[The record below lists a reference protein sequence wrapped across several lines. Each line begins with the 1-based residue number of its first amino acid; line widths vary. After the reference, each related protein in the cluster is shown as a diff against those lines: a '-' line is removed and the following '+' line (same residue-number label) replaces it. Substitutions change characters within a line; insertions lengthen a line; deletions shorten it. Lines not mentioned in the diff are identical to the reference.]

1 MNKDNIKP
9 YIIDEEKEQRLWET
23 AVFVFDSSALLDFYF
38 LPKKTREK
46 IYEEIFTNLV
56 DRLWLPFHVEYEF
69 LKNREGVIPK
79 PVKEKYEPLK
89 EKINAIRNSLAKEIK
104 KRVDEISRETIK
116 DDKHPHIEQTE
127 INKIKTE
134 IEKFETEVKSFEE
147 NILKRIST
155 TEKEILE
162 MKSND
167 DILKA
172 LEDSFSVGRE
182 FTYDEI
188 ISITEEGKH
197 RYEFKI
203 PPGYGDLQQK
213 EKKGTQI
220 FGDLIIWKQILEFS
234 KEKKSPIIFI
244 TNDIKKDDDWCYLDK
259 SATEDRILAPREEL
273 IKEIKDHSN
282 VEFWMYNL
290 PQFLYKANKYL
301 EAKFSAQTIQN
312 ITQFL
317 NTKDTKGDY
326 LRFKC
331 DSCGK
336 IHSYHK
342 SDFNLDFDC
351 IESSERSMGP
361 ENHYEAIEVFDC
373 DCGNQIT
380 ANFEVWEYPVGV
392 HNYDSLSLEGGEILE
407 SFYFTID
414 FFKDDYEPDYTTCDE
429 CSGNRDGM
437 GNIVNFW
444 DELELENEYDTK
456 KNENSKYDK
465 VVSGNC
471 EWCNSLHIRCPKC
484 DSINPLPEAEF
495 DKPKE
500 CEGGCGLI
508 FLVDTSDD
516 HDHLGEFSL
525 KLIAHRK
532 EECQSC
538 GQEFINADSDD
549 MCKECERKYGEE

>member
-9 YIIDEEKEQRLWET
+9 YIIDAEKEKRLWYT

-38 LPKKTREK
+38 LPMKTREK
-46 IYEEIFTNLV
+46 IYEEIFSNLV
-56 DRLWLPFHVEYEF
+56 DRLWIPFHVEYEF

-89 EKINAIRNSLAKEIK
+89 DKIIQIRKSLAIEIQ

-116 DDKHPHIEQTE
+116 DDKHPHIEQIE
-127 INKIKTE
+127 VDKIKTHIENFEKE
-134 IEKFETEVKSFEE
+134 IKSFEE
-147 NILKRIST
+147 NILKQIT
-155 TEKEILE
+155 TAEKEILGV
-162 MKSND
+162 KTND

-172 LEDSFSVGRE
+172 LEDYFTVGRE

-188 ISITEEGKH
+188 IVITEEGKH

-213 EKKGTQI
+213 DKKGTQI

-234 KEKKSPIIFI
+234 KEKKLPVIFI

-259 SATEDRILAPREEL
+259 SVTEDRILSPREEL
-273 IKEIKDHSN
+273 IKEIKDHSS

-290 PQFLYKANKYL
+290 PQFLYNANKYL
-301 EAKFSAQTIQN
+301 AAKFTTQTIQN

-317 NTKDTKGDY
+317 NTKSDKGDY

-331 DSCGK
+331 ESCGK

-342 SDFNLDFDC
+342 SNFNLEFDC
-351 IESSERSMGP
+351 IESNERSMGP
-361 ENHYEAIEVFDC
+361 ENHYEAVEVFDC
-373 DCGNQIT
+373 ECGNQIT
-380 ANFEVWEYPVGV
+380 ATFEVWEYPVGI
-392 HNYDSLSLEGGEILE
+392 HNYDTLTLEGGEILE
-407 SFYFTID
+407 SFFFTID
-414 FFKDDYEPDYTTCDE
+414 FFEDDYEPDYTSCDL

-444 DELELENEYDTK
+444 DELELENEYDTENK
-456 KNENSKYDK
+456 NSKYDK

-484 DSINPLPEAEF
+484 DSINPLPDTEF
-495 DKPKE
+495 GKPKE

-516 HDHLGEFSL
+516 HDPLGEFSL
-525 KLIAHRK
+525 KLIDHRK

-538 GQEFINADSDD
+538 GQEFINTGSTEICD
-549 MCKECERKYGEE
+549 ECEKKYGEE

>member
-1 MNKDNIKP
+1 MKKDNIKP
-9 YIIDEEKEQRLWET
+9 YQIDEEKEKRLWDY
-23 AVFVFDSSALLDFYF
+23 AIFVFDSSALLDFYF
-38 LPKKTREK
+38 LPKKTRTK
-46 IYEEIFTNLV
+46 IYEEIFSNLA
-56 DRLWLPFHVEYEF
+56 DRLWIPFHVEYEF
-69 LKNREGVIPK
+69 LKNREKIIPK

-89 EKINAIRNSLAKEIK
+89 NKILEIRKSLSKEIQ

-116 DDKHPHIEQTE
+116 DDKHPHIEQIE
-127 INKIKTE
+127 IEKIKIE
-134 IEKFETEVKSFEE
+134 IEKFDKELKSFEE
-147 NILKRIST
+147 NILKRIT
-155 TEKEILE
+155 TAEKEILDVNL
-162 MKSND
+162 ND

-188 ISITEEGKH
+188 ICITEEGKH

-244 TNDIKKDDDWCYLDK
+244 TNDIKKDEDWCYLDK

-273 IKEIKDHSN
+273 IKEIKDHSK

-290 PQFLYKANKYL
+290 PHFLNKGNKYL

-317 NTKDTKGDY
+317 NTKDIKGDY

-336 IHSYHK
+336 IHIYHK
-342 SDFNLDFDC
+342 SDFDLDFDC
-351 IESSERSMGP
+351 IESSERSMGN
-361 ENHYEAIEVFDC
+361 ENHYEAIEIFDC
-373 DCGNQIT
+373 ECGNQIT
-380 ANFEVWEYPVGV
+380 ANFEVWEYPIGA
-392 HNYDSLSLEGGEILE
+392 HNYDSLTLKGGEILE
-407 SFYFTID
+407 SFFFTID
-414 FFKDDYEPDYTTCDE
+414 FFKDDYEPNYTTCYE
-429 CSGNRDGM
+429 CSGNRDEM

-444 DELELENEYDTK
+444 GEIEIENEYDSSS
-456 KNENSKYDK
+456 ENSKYDK
-465 VVSGNC
+465 AVSGNC
-471 EWCNSLHIRCPKC
+471 EWCNSVHIKCPKC
-484 DSINPLPEAEF
+484 DSINSLPETEF
-495 DKPKE
+495 DTEKE

-508 FLVDTSDD
+508 LFVESSND
-516 HDHLGEFSL
+516 HSNLGEFTL
-525 KLIAHRK
+525 KIIDHRK
-532 EECQSC
+532 EECQTC
-538 GQEFINADSDD
+538 GEEFINSDSSDI
-549 MCKECERKYGEE
+549 CKECERKYGEE

>member
-9 YIIDEEKEQRLWET
+9 YIIDAEKEQRLWDK

-46 IYEEIFTNLV
+46 IYEEIFSNLA

-89 EKINAIRNSLAKEIK
+89 ERITAIRNSLAKEIK
-104 KRVDEISRETIK
+104 KRVDDISRETIK

-127 INKIKTE
+127 IEKIKTE

-172 LEDSFSVGRE
+172 LENSFSVGRE
-182 FTYDEI
+182 FTYNEI
-188 ISITEEGKH
+188 IAITKEGEH
-197 RYEFKI
+197 RYKFKI

-234 KEKKSPIIFI
+234 KEKKLPIIFI

-301 EAKFSAQTIQN
+301 EAKFSPQTIQN

-317 NTKDTKGDY
+317 NTKDIKGDY

-351 IESSERSMGP
+351 IESSERSMGI

-373 DCGNQIT
+373 ECGNQIT
-380 ANFEVWEYPVGV
+380 VNFEVWEYPIGA
-392 HNYDSLSLEGGEILE
+392 HNYDSLTVEGGEILE

-414 FFKDDYEPDYTTCDE
+414 FFKDDYEPDYTNCDE
-429 CSGNRDGM
+429 CSGNREGM

-444 DELELENEYDTK
+444 DEIEIENEYDK
-456 KNENSKYDK
+456 RNENSKFDK
-465 VVSGNC
+465 AVSGGC

-484 DSINPLPEAEF
+484 DSSNPLPESEF
-495 DKPKE
+495 NTKKE

-508 FLVDTSDD
+508 FFVDSSND
-516 HDHLGEFSL
+516 HDHTGEFSL
-525 KLIAHRK
+525 KLIDHRK
-532 EECQSC
+532 EECQTC
-538 GQEFINADSDD
+538 AEQFINADSAD
-549 MCKECERKYGEE
+549 MCKECEKKYGEE

>member
-9 YIIDEEKEQRLWET
+9 YIIDDEKEKRLWDT

-46 IYEEIFTNLV
+46 IYEEIFSNLV
-56 DRLWLPFHVEYEF
+56 ERLWIPFHVEYEF

-89 EKINAIRNSLAKEIK
+89 EKIFGVRKSLSKEIQ

-116 DDKHPHIEQTE
+116 DDKHPHIDQTE
-127 INKIKTE
+127 IEQIKIE
-134 IEKFETEVKSFEE
+134 IEKFEKEVKLFEE
-147 NILKRIST
+147 NILKRIT
-155 TEKEILE
+155 TAEKEILE
-162 MKSND
+162 VKSND

-172 LEDSFSVGRE
+172 LEDCFSVGRE
-182 FTYDEI
+182 YTYNEI
-188 ISITEEGKH
+188 ISISEEGKH

-234 KEKKSPIIFI
+234 KEKKLPILFI
-244 TNDIKKDDDWCYLDK
+244 TNDIKKDEDWCYLDK
-259 SATEDRILAPREEL
+259 VVTEDRILAPREEL
-273 IKEIKDHSN
+273 IKEIKDHSS

-317 NTKDTKGDY
+317 NTKEIKGDY

-331 DSCGK
+331 DSCGR

-342 SDFNLDFDC
+342 SEFDLDFDC
-351 IESSERSMGP
+351 IEISERSMGN
-361 ENHYEAIEVFDC
+361 ENHYEATEVFDC
-373 DCGNQIT
+373 ECGNQIE
-380 ANFEVWEYPVGV
+380 ANFEVWEYPVGA
-392 HNYDSLSLEGGEILE
+392 HNYDSVTLEGGELLE

-414 FFKDDYEPDYTTCDE
+414 FFEDDYEPDYITCDE
-429 CSGNRDGM
+429 CSGNREET
-437 GNIVNFW
+437 GNIVTFW
-444 DELELENEYDTK
+444 GELQLENEYDSE
-456 KNENSKYDK
+456 NINSKYDK

-484 DSINPLPEAEF
+484 DAINPLPEFEF

-508 FLVDTSDD
+508 FFVETIYG
-516 HDHLGEFSL
+516 HDHSGEFSL
-525 KLIAHRK
+525 KLIDHRK
-532 EECQSC
+532 ENCQSC
-538 GQEFINADSDD
+538 GEEFINENSAD
-549 MCKECERKYGEE
+549 MCEECERKYEEE